1 MLLKKLQSISTELE
15 NLMASIGTNDENDLI
30 QLVELKEKILLSEKK
45 LKEKRNK
52 LDGKLIALS
61 V

>member
-1 MLLKKLQSISTELE
+1 MLKKLQSISTELE
-15 NLMASIGTNDENDLI
+15 NLMASIGTSDENDLI

>member
-1 MLLKKLQSISTELE
+1 MLFKKLQSISTELE

-52 LDGKLIALS
+52 LEGKFIILS

>member
-1 MLLKKLQSISTELE
+1 
-15 NLMASIGTNDENDLI
+15 MASIGTNDENDLI

-52 LDGKLIALS
+52 LEGKLIVLS

>member
-1 MLLKKLQSISTELE
+1 
-15 NLMASIGTNDENDLI
+15 MASIGTNDENDLI

-52 LDGKLIALS
+52 LEGNLLF
-61 V
+61 